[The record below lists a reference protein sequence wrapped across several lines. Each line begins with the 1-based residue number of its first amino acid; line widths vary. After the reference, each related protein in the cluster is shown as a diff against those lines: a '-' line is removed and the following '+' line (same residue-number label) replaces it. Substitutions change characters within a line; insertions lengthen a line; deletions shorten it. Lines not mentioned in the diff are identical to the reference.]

1 MKLKTTFLCLVALL
15 GAALQA
21 NAHAVWATIE
31 NGQVHFAL
39 RHNVWGE
46 SAERFAAYVEGL
58 HPRCGKAP
66 LELGAIQNGARSGQL
81 PIGGAMV
88 FSESRRGV
96 DKGAENFLAIFH
108 AKVAV
113 SAKAAATKAG
123 GMFEIVPRQKGDTLT
138 AEILWEGA
146 PKASIKVSLYW
157 PGHEEA
163 FTANTDEKGIATF
176 ALPKDRKTAGVV
188 GIHALYYIEQPV
200 EFEGK
205 TYPKTAH
212 QSTLSFPLKGKA

>member
-1 MKLKTTFLCLVALL
+1 MKLKTTILCLVAVF

-21 NAHAVWATIE
+21 HAHAVWATIE

-58 HPRCGKAP
+58 TPRTGKAALTLSP
-66 LELGAIQNGARSGQL
+66 VKNGERTGQL
-81 PIGGAMV
+81 PSGAAMV

-108 AKVAV
+108 AKAAV
-113 SAKAAATKAG
+113 SHKAAAAKAG
-123 GMFEIVPRQKGDTLT
+123 GQFEIVSRQKGDTLT
-138 AEILWEGA
+138 AEVLWEGA

-157 PGHEEA
+157 PGQEEA
-163 FTANTDEKGIATF
+163 FTSTTNEKGIATF
-176 ALPKDRKTAGVV
+176 TLPKDRRTAGVV
-188 GIHALYYIEQPV
+188 GLHAVYYIEQPV
-200 EFEGK
+200 DFEGK

-212 QSTLSFPLKGKA
+212 QSTLSFSLKEKK